1 MSKIFGERIYTL
13 LTEQGITQKEL
24 AGIIGVTEAAMSRY
38 ISGERDPKPET
49 IANIATVLKTTSD
62 YLLGIEDN
70 NKSDEISYPHIKR
83 LIARNVDDMSDS
95 EKKELISVILNHMGN
110 KKEM

>member
-1 MSKIFGERIYTL
+1 MSKKFGERIYTL

-24 AGIIGVTEAAMSRY
+24 AGVIGVTEAAMSRY

-49 IANIATVLKTTSD
+49 IANIATALKTTSD

-70 NKSDEISYPHIKR
+70 NPDEFSYPHIKR
-83 LIARNVDDMSDS
+83 LIARNVDDMSDN
-95 EKKELISVILNHMGN
+95 EKKDLISVILNHMGN
-110 KKEM
+110 KGEM